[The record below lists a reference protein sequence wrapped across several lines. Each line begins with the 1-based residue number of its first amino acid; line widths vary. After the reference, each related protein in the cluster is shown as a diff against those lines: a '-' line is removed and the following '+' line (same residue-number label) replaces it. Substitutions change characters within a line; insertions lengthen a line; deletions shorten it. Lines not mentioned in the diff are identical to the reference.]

1 MKKTILGFLDCLAL
15 IFTVLG
21 VTGCGGRSL
30 RAPADVRVDPVTLTL
45 SWRAVGGAAYYTV
58 EIDGDDGRAEMDSG
72 KNTYSLERLEPG
84 KYTARIK
91 AVAGSD
97 GDAGDS
103 GWSERVSFERE
114 AECGLVFALTSAGD
128 SFEVTGIGSA
138 TGDITV
144 PDTYRGLPVIGIAD
158 RAFYNKSAVTS
169 VSLGENIK
177 YIGSMTFANCSYLEK
192 INLPV
197 SLTSIGEGAFQSCR
211 VLASDIVI
219 PEGVTGIP
227 ARTFQYCRK
236 LPSVRI
242 GSGVRTVGESAFEGC
257 ETLTKIAVP
266 DGVTILGDSA
276 FARCT
281 RLSDISLGTGVTV
294 YPANLFRGCTA
305 VASFT
310 VGDGVTGIGGYAF
323 SGCTALTEISM
334 GDSVLSIGDFA
345 FDGCT
350 SLGSVWHMSTFLTS
364 VGQYAFRDTLF
375 FTAEGTD
382 DTVYVGGWFLGCKS
396 GKMRGQTIADGT
408 VGIADFALYKC
419 GEFDDILTLPASL
432 RYIGKSAFS
441 NCGKLTGV
449 IIGSGVLEIGDE
461 AFIGCTALSGLFLG
475 DYTGTTL
482 GDSSLTKIGDY
493 AFGACSSLSSVI
505 IPPTVTKIGSHAF
518 RDSGIYK
525 NASREVYA
533 GSWIV
538 DCVSSGAYGTVA
550 IEDGTVGIADYAF
563 NACKGIS
570 SVVIP
575 DSVKYIGR
583 SAFYKCEGLTS
594 ATLPQG
600 LTEIPDYLFYGCTSL
615 EMPALPDS
623 VFRIGRS
630 AFYKCRLVSDGSESG
645 DNSLVIPS
653 SVREIGDYAF
663 YGCTYT
669 YTDESGEKKNGGIDI
684 LVIGSGTVSIGRQAF
699 SGMLSLREVTLGY
712 SLSEIGEKAF
722 YKCTALSSVTFSDG
736 LKVIGDKAFY
746 GCTALTAAHLPG
758 TLTDI
763 GNYAFYRCT
772 SLAVL
777 DLGGTTRIGNSAFLG
792 CTALTSLK
800 IPASLDIIGAQAF
813 RGCTG
818 LTSVIIPETLGNVG
832 AHAFYGCRGLTLY
845 IESTTLPEGFDA
857 RWNSSYRPA
866 VYGVKHDG
874 DRVVSFTYSKD
885 RAENLD
891 GTYRLSDPS
900 ADGYVFAGWATEPD
914 GDAVYTSATV
924 TDADD
929 GTALYAI
936 YTPAG

>member
-1 MKKTILGFLDCLAL
+1 MKKIILGFLVCLAL
-15 IFTVLG
+15 VVTVIG
-21 VTGCGGRSL
+21 VAGCGGDSL
-30 RAPADVRVDPVTLTL
+30 RVPADVRVDPVTLTL
-45 SWRAVGGAAYYTV
+45 SWRAVSGAAYYTV
-58 EIDGDDGRAEMDSG
+58 ELDGDGGKTELDSG

-97 GDAGDS
+97 SEAGDS
-103 GWSERVSFERE
+103 GWSEKVTFERE
-114 AECGLVFALTSAGD
+114 AECGLVFAVTSAGD
-128 SFEVTGIGSA
+128 SFEVTGMGSA

-144 PDTYRGLPVIGIAD
+144 PDKYRGLPVIGIAD

-177 YIGSMTFANCSYLEK
+177 YIGSMAFANCSYLER
-192 INLPV
+192 INLPGG
-197 SLTSIGEGAFQSCR
+197 LTSIGDGAFQSCR
-211 VLASDIVI
+211 VLTSDIVI
-219 PEGVTGIP
+219 PDGVTEIS

-236 LPSVRI
+236 LPSVTI
-242 GSGVRTVGESAFEGC
+242 GDGVKTVGESAFEGC
-257 ETLTKIAVP
+257 EALTKIAVP
-266 DGVTILGDSA
+266 DGVTTLGDSA

-281 RLSDISLGTGVTV
+281 RLTDISVGTGVTA

-305 VASFT
+305 LASFT
-310 VGDGVTGIGGYAF
+310 AGDTVTEIGSYAF

-334 GDSVLSIGDFA
+334 GDGVLSIGDFA

-350 SLGSVWHMSTFLTS
+350 SLGSVWHMSTSLTS
-364 VGQYAFRDTLF
+364 LGQYAFRDTLF

-382 DTVYVGGWFLGCKS
+382 DTVYVGGWFLGSKS
-396 GKMRGQTIADGT
+396 GNMKGKTIADGT
-408 VGIADFALYKC
+408 VGIADYALYKC
-419 GEFDDILTLPASL
+419 EEFDDVLTLPKSL

-449 IIGSGVLEIGDE
+449 IIGSGVIEIGNE
-461 AFIGCTALSGLFLG
+461 AFIGCSALSGLYLG

-482 GDSSLTKIGDY
+482 GESSLTKIGDY
-493 AFGACSSLSSVI
+493 AFGACTSLSSVI
-505 IPPTVTKIGSHAF
+505 IPQTVTKIGSHVF
-518 RDSGIYK
+518 RDSAIYK

-533 GSWIV
+533 GNWIV
-538 DCVSSGAYGTVA
+538 DCRSDGAYGAVA

-583 SAFYKCEGLTS
+583 SAFYKCEGLST

-615 EMPALPDS
+615 EMPTLPES
-623 VFRIGRS
+623 VSRIGRS
-630 AFYKCRLVSDGSESG
+630 AFYKCRLVSDGNESE
-645 DNSLVIPS
+645 DNSLIIPE

-669 YTDESGEKKNGGIDI
+669 YADESGEQKNGGIDI

-699 SGMLSLREVTLGY
+699 SGMLSLRELTLGY

-722 YKCTALSSVTFSDG
+722 YKCTALTSVTFSDG
-736 LKVIGDKAFY
+736 LRVIGDKAFY
-746 GCTALTAAHLPG
+746 GCTALTAAHLPA

-772 SLAVL
+772 SLATL
-777 DLGGTTRIGNSAFLG
+777 DLGGTIRIGNSAFLG

-800 IPASLDIIGAQAF
+800 IPATLDRIGAQAF

-818 LTSVIIPETLGNVG
+818 LTSVIIPETLGNLG
-832 AHAFYGCRGLTLY
+832 AHSFYGCRGLTLY
-845 IESTTLPEGFDA
+845 IESTSLPAGFDQ

-866 VYGVKHDG
+866 VYGVKYEG
-874 DRVVSFTYSKD
+874 DRVVSFTYSND
-885 RAENLD
+885 RVENLD

-914 GDAVYTSATV
+914 GTAVYTSETV
-924 TDADD
+924 TEAED
-929 GTALYAI
+929 GTVLYAV